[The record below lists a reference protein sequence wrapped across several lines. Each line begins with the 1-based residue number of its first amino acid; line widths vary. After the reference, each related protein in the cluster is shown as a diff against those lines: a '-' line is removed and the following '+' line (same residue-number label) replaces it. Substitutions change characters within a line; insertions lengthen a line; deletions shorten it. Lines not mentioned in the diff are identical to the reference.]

1 MAEYEFSFARRMA
14 DIDRAEWDALAERQ
28 GTPLL
33 SWGFLAL
40 LEASGSMTPETG
52 WSGAHLLVR
61 RKGRPGLAAAAPFYV
76 KTHSWGEF
84 VFDFEFAELARR
96 AGIAY
101 YPKLVGMVPA
111 TPAPAWRVLTAPEED
126 EAGLGVLALKAA
138 EQAAREA
145 GLGGV
150 HLLWPD
156 AEFAAAAVAAAASA
170 ATQGGEAAGA
180 TAAEGGAATVA
191 DPAGAG
197 RPRGVAGSDNAAAAG
212 AATHG
217 GAVSVARPESVSPW
231 LRWDH
236 QAFLWTD
243 EGYGDFAGLLDS
255 FSKNMRR
262 NVKRE
267 REAVREAGIET
278 RILAPAEAGPEVL
291 DLLAELY
298 ESHNARFG
306 PWAAQFLTRDF
317 FLRLPEFMP
326 SGWALSAAFDRGA
339 ATPFAL
345 AFLFEGRDRLYG
357 RYWGTLREEE
367 GLHFELCY
375 YLPMEYALERGI
387 RTFDPG
393 MGSPHKARR
402 GFRSILAPSFHRI
415 FDPRVSRAV
424 ARYLPG
430 ANAREAEEAEALDRD
445 LPYKRRSES

>member
-156 AEFAAAAVAAAASA
+156 AEFAAAAVAAAA
-170 ATQGGEAAGA
+170 GA
-180 TAAEGGAATVA
+180 TTAEGGAA
-191 DPAGAG
+191 G
-197 RPRGVAGSDNAAAAG
+197 
-212 AATHG
+212 
-217 GAVSVARPESVSPW
+217 VARPESVSPW